1 MSSLN
6 PQMQALINPR
16 TSKCDFVAKISQ
28 NVMLSPIWAYNFP
41 LPHKAT

>member
-1 MSSLN
+1 ML
-6 PQMQALINPR
+6 ALINPM

-28 NVMLSPIWAYNFP
+28 NVTFLPCWAYNFP